1 MGDLSP
7 EQLRDLIREILEE
20 QNVHT
25 FHRRQAMVRFQ
36 DPDGKPWYSATLS
49 RVQALSAVLA
59 LLATIFAGIW
69 SSMAARDSM
78 VVFPRVKVMIEEAA
92 TDADRLAHDR
102 YFTRPEAATLS
113 ERLSVSKAEREQQ
126 FNQIQAQLTAQDKR
140 LERIEAMLERLAR
153 R

>member
-1 MGDLSP
+1 MSDLTQ
-7 EQLRDLIREILEE
+7 EQLRELIREILDE
-20 QNVHT
+20 QDVHA
-25 FHRRQAMVRFQ
+25 FHRRQTLVRFQ
-36 DPDGKPWYSATLS
+36 DPEGKPWYSATIS

-78 VVFPRVKVMIEEAA
+78 VVFPRVQAMIEEAA
-92 TDADRLAHDR
+92 SDADRLAHDR
-102 YFTRPEAATLS
+102 YFTRPEAAALS

-126 FNQIQAQLTAQDKR
+126 FQAIQQQLAAQDKR
-140 LERIEAMLERLAR
+140 LERIELMLERLAR